1 MFPQVSV
8 EYSAR
13 VDALVVWFFATV
25 LAMNDRP
32 LATPQLRSFLPRP
45 EGVAP
50 SGFFRPVIDRNT
62 HAGRHNGMI
71 AALALLPRRPACFVR
86 LQ

>member
-1 MFPQVSV
+1 MFSEVRV

-13 VDALVVWFFATV
+13 VDSLVVWFCATV

-50 SGFFRPVIDRNT
+50 SGLFRPVIDRNT
-62 HAGRHNGMI
+62 HAGWHNGMI
-71 AALALLPRRPACFVR
+71 AAVALLPRRPAWFVR